1 MQLRI
6 SQLTR
11 LLPLLLVT
19 WTLAA
24 ASAPADEA
32 SKPASNGTERNPSS
46 QSEGGPSTSDPA
58 AIPASPAPEA
68 KPTPAPPPRSFRF
81 QLGADALWLAGN
93 LNQLQLGVNGL
104 VSHNGPK
111 AGNDLLLNLFRL
123 WTVIPGTTGFTQ
135 VGDDLTITEL
145 PFYYLTPRLY
155 SIGMAQYTTS
165 QLRKLDHRLLFGGS
179 VGIAPVRRPDFLI
192 RGALGV
198 FYEYSLYPSDT
209 FSLDV
214 SHEGNARSVP
224 RLGVSSN
231 GWFRAERSPVTF
243 RYLAWFF
250 LNPLDGR
257 DYRYNLDLSLSLRV
271 AGPLSLRAGSTLSG
285 STVVVEGV
293 VPYDL
298 RTTGGFTLQWPA
310 R

>member
-1 MQLRI
+1 
-6 SQLTR
+6 
-11 LLPLLLVT
+11 V
-19 WTLAA
+19 
-24 ASAPADEA
+24 
-32 SKPASNGTERNPSS
+32 
-46 QSEGGPSTSDPA
+46 
-58 AIPASPAPEA
+58 
-68 KPTPAPPPRSFRF
+68 PAPPPPSFRA

-93 LNQLQLGVNGL
+93 LNQLQLGINGL
-104 VSHNGPK
+104 VSHNGPR

-123 WTVIPGTTGFTQ
+123 WTVIPGTTGLTQ
-135 VGDDLTITEL
+135 VGDDLTVTEL
-145 PFYYLTPRLY
+145 PFYYLKPRLY
-155 SIGMAQYTTS
+155 AIGMAQYTTS
-165 QLRKLDHRLLFGGS
+165 QLRKLDHRGLFGASIGM
-179 VGIAPVRRPDFLI
+179 APVRRPDFLV
-192 RGALGV
+192 RGAVGA

-224 RLGVSSN
+224 RVGVSSN
-231 GWFRAERSPVTF
+231 GWFRAEHSPLTV

-257 DYRYNLDLSLSLRV
+257 DYRYNLDLSLNLRV
-271 AGPLSLRAGSTLSG
+271 AGPLSLRAGTTISG